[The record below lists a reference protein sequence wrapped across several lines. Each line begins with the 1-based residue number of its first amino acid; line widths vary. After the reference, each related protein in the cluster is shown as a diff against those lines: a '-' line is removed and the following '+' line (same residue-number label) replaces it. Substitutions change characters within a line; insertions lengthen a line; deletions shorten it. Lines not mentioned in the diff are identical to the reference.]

1 MTMTLRSR
9 QLSWLADKLSG
20 SSLTEVTEKILVDF
34 YGGVEEFSGDLERL
48 EDVDFQHIL
57 LLSRE
62 TPTHYKWHICTAP
75 DKSFSIWLHEYK
87 PRATRSGGYAQTIHN
102 HRYPMSALLLAGGY
116 RYTQFTVHV
125 GKDQRASVKTVSSQ
139 LVSGG
144 SIYSMQ
150 DRDFHSVTEM
160 QDGTVSLIIQG
171 RPLRPFSISVDA
183 ESRRVFYHVPIEG
196 RIENLRSTLT
206 VTGRRSYRVQK

>member
-1 MTMTLRSR
+1 MTMTSQSK

-20 SSLTEVTEKILVDF
+20 NSLAEVTEKILMDF
-34 YGGVEEFSGDLERL
+34 YGGVEEFRGDLERL
-48 EDVDFQHIL
+48 EDVNFQCIL
-57 LLSRE
+57 PLSRE
-62 TPTHYKWHICTAP
+62 TPTHYKWHMCTAP

-87 PRATRSGGYAQTIHN
+87 PRATRSDGYAQTIHN

-116 RYTQFTVHV
+116 RYTQFVVHV
-125 GKDQRASVKTVSSQ
+125 GKEQQASAQTVSSQ
-139 LVSGG
+139 LVTAG

-150 DRDFHSVTEM
+150 ERDFHSVTEI

-183 ESRRVFYHVPIEG
+183 ESRRVSYHVPIEG
-196 RIENLRSTLT
+196 RLENLRSILS
-206 VTGRRSYRVQK
+206 GRRSYRVQK

>member
-116 RYTQFTVHV
+116 RYTQLTVHV

>member
-1 MTMTLRSR
+1 MTMTSQSK

-20 SSLTEVTEKILVDF
+20 NSLAEVTEKILMDF
-34 YGGVEEFSGDLERL
+34 YGGVEEFRGDLERL
-48 EDVDFQHIL
+48 EDVNFQCIL
-57 LLSRE
+57 PLSRE
-62 TPTHYKWHICTAP
+62 TPTHYKWHMCTVP

-87 PRATRSGGYAQTIHN
+87 PRATRSDGYAQTIHN

-116 RYTQFTVHV
+116 RYTQFVVHV
-125 GKDQRASVKTVSSQ
+125 GKEQQASAQTVSSQ
-139 LVSGG
+139 LVTAG

-150 DRDFHSVTEM
+150 ERDFHSVTEI

-183 ESRRVFYHVPIEG
+183 ESRRVSYHVPIEG
-196 RIENLRSTLT
+196 RLENLRSILS
-206 VTGRRSYRVQK
+206 GRRSYRVQK

>member
-183 ESRRVFYHVPIEG
+183 EARRVSYHVPIEG
-196 RIENLRSTLT
+196 RLENLRSTL
-206 VTGRRSYRVQK
+206 TGRRSYRVQK